1 MRLHEQEPRQ
11 PEPLIKLGIKF
22 QERQN
27 RPKALELFQQAAA
40 LDPAG
45 KIMMR
50 RENGEVVSCLEMADY
65 QYARTHVVTFGLI
78 EYRRLEEFIKKH
90 PTSRLVRD
98 ATLDM
103 MVGYFTDADG
113 ASVYDPIEAAFPHD
127 LKIANRLAGQAKSY
141 SQYSQKDKKDPN
153 IERSLRMSENALRE
167 AGAVSLSETAQN
179 VAQLQILSGNP
190 DKAEQAFGRDYRSD
204 QVKAWAEASI
214 GYAEFW
220 LGRKRNMEDAEA
232 AISLAL
238 SLGPGDPGLR
248 RRAAALYLSPLAKP
262 DKALGIYGPEFLKSV
277 QSNPQDLFSYFSFWI
292 SNKTNEASAFAA
304 LEEVLKLKPESVY
317 YRESAASVLSKAG
330 YTDRALAV
338 FGPEFIAGRPDDMN
352 ALYEYGAFWIQRN
365 ANLEN
370 AVPALVKSLRT
381 IPKSYMNQYSIAQ
394 MLLRISKPD
403 EVLAIYGPDY
413 MAGIRD
419 EPSALARYA
428 QFWLKEG
435 KGNQESALEALDLAA
450 RAKNLEAW
458 DRLMIARSFLDAG
471 KPSRA
476 EDVYGAEYLKTIQS
490 DAEAL
495 IRYSSFWKSIN
506 RNLFS
511 ALEAARRA
519 SQIAPDNGRAWGAL
533 AEASVADGNLK
544 DALAAIEKACGL
556 TKAEET
562 LEKYENLRKQI
573 KAELE
578 KGKK

>member
-1 MRLHEQEPRQ
+1 M
-11 PEPLIKLGIKF
+11 
-22 QERQN
+22 
-27 RPKALELFQQAAA
+27 
-40 LDPAG
+40 DPAG

-65 QYARTHVVTFGLI
+65 QFARTHVVTFGLI
-78 EYRRLEEFIKKH
+78 ESRRLEEFIRKH

-103 MVGYFTDADG
+103 MAGYFTDADG
-113 ASVYDPIEAAFPHD
+113 ASVYERIEAAFPHD
-127 LKIANRLAGQAKSY
+127 LRIANRLAGQARSY
-141 SQYSQKDKKDPN
+141 SQYNSKGGKDPN

-167 AGAVSLSETAQN
+167 AAAVPLSETAQN
-179 VAQLQILSGNP
+179 VAQLQILNGNP
-190 DKAEQAFGRDYRSD
+190 DKAEQAFGRGYRSD

-220 LGRKRNMEDAEA
+220 LGRKRNMGDAET
-232 AISLAL
+232 AIDLAL

-248 RRAAALYLSPLAKP
+248 RRAAALFLSPLAKP
-262 DKALGIYGPEFLKSV
+262 DKALDIYGPEFLKSV
-277 QSNPQDLFSYFSFWI
+277 PSSPQDLFSYFSFWI
-292 SNKTNEASAFAA
+292 VNNTNEASALAA

-317 YRESAASVLSKAG
+317 YREYAASAFSKAG
-330 YTDRALAV
+330 YPDRALGV
-338 FGPEFIAGRPDDMN
+338 FGPDFIAGRPDDMN
-352 ALYEYGAFWIQRN
+352 ALFEYGVFWIQRN
-365 ANLEN
+365 SNLES

-381 IPKSYMNQYSIAQ
+381 IPKSYMSQYSAAQ
-394 MLLRISKPD
+394 MLLKIAKPED
-403 EVLAIYGPDY
+403 VLAVYGPDY

-419 EPSALARYA
+419 EPSALTTYAR
-428 QFWLKEG
+428 FWLKEG
-435 KGNQESALEALDLAA
+435 KGNRESALEALDLAA
-450 RAKNLEAW
+450 RARNLEAW
-458 DRLMIARSFLDAG
+458 DRPMIARALLDSG
-471 KPSRA
+471 QPTRA
-476 EDVYGAEYLKTIQS
+476 EDVYGAEFLKTIQS

-519 SQIAPDNGRAWGAL
+519 SQIAPDNGRAWGTL
-533 AEASVADGNLK
+533 AESYVADGNLK

-556 TKAEET
+556 SKAQET
-562 LEKYENLRKQI
+562 LEKYEDLRKQI

>member
-1 MRLHEQEPRQ
+1 
-11 PEPLIKLGIKF
+11 
-22 QERQN
+22 
-27 RPKALELFQQAAA
+27 
-40 LDPAG
+40 
-45 KIMMR
+45 
-50 RENGEVVSCLEMADY
+50 MADY

-78 EYRRLEEFIKKH
+78 EYRRLEAFIKKY
-90 PTSRLVRD
+90 PSSRLVRD
-98 ATLDM
+98 AYLDM
-103 MVGYFTDADG
+103 MTVYFTDADG
-113 ASVYDPIEAAFPHD
+113 ASVYGRIEEAFPHD

-141 SQYSQKDKKDPN
+141 SQYNQKDKKDPN

-179 VAQLQILSGNP
+179 VAQLQILGGNP
-190 DKAEQAFGRDYRSD
+190 DKAEQAFGRDYRSE

-220 LGRKRNMEDAEA
+220 LGRKRNMEDGEA

-238 SLGPGDPGLR
+238 GLGPEDPGLR
-248 RRAAALYLSPLAKP
+248 RRAAALYLWPLTKP

-277 QSNPQDLFSYFSFWI
+277 QASPRDLFSYFSFWI
-292 SNKTNEASAFAA
+292 SNKTNEESAFAA
-304 LEEVLKLKPESVY
+304 LEEVLKLNPESVF

-330 YTDRALAV
+330 YTDRALAI

-403 EVLAIYGPDY
+403 ETLAVYGPDY

-419 EPSALARYA
+419 EPSALATYA
-428 QFWLKEG
+428 RFWLNEAK
-435 KGNQESALEALDLAA
+435 NNRESALEALDLAA

-458 DRLMIARSFLDAG
+458 DRMTIARLFLDSG
-471 KPSRA
+471 QPSRA
-476 EDVYGAEYLKTIQS
+476 EDVYGAGFLKTIQS

-519 SQIAPDNGRAWGAL
+519 SQIAPDNGRAWGTL
-533 AEASVADGNLK
+533 AEAYVADGNLK
-544 DALAAIEKACGL
+544 DASAAIDKACGL
-556 TKAEET
+556 SKDQET
-562 LEKYENLRKQI
+562 LEKYESLRKQI

-578 KGKK
+578 KARNR